1 MLKGDLRSFLN
12 VSCKT
17 MMKGKESLNPDRI
30 TLTLQIEYGNVND
43 SVGTKKGEND
53 SVGTKDGTKD
63 GTKLSENEAAVY
75 DCLKLNTEI
84 TTKAVSV
91 DLGISLRTVQRC
103 LNVLK
108 AKGFIMREGSKTTGK
123 WLILK

>member
-1 MLKGDLRSFLN
+1 
-12 VSCKT
+12 